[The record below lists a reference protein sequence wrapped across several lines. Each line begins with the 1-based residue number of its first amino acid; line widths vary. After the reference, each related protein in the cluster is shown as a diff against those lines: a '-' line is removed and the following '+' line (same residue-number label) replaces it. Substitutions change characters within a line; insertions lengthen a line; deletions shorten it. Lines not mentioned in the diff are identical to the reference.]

1 MEHGKGDE
9 HDRKTSRLIRSDGVQ
24 ERGAHFLPGV
34 LVAIQPFLF
43 SSKRQPQAWQFDH
56 VGFHFLQRE
65 ERRER
70 RAISILASVQY
81 RRTVLTMSSL
91 VTCSCGRR
99 DISTLGDHVE
109 AYSSYHCP
117 NQHVRKRI
125 LKESDIAENQQRA
138 QRTRRKSIG
147 RTRWKGRRRCVHLTK
162 RAKTLATH
170 CK

>member
-9 HDRKTSRLIRSDGVQ
+9 HDRKTSRSIRSVFKNAAHTSYPACWSQ
-24 ERGAHFLPGV
+24 YNRSCFLRNVNPKRGN
-34 LVAIQPFLF
+34 
-43 SSKRQPQAWQFDH
+43 STTS
-56 VGFHFLQRE
+56 GFTSCR

-70 RAISILASVQY
+70 RAISIVDRVQY

-99 DISTLGDHVE
+99 GISTLGDHVE

-138 QRTRRKSIG
+138 QRTRQHRKSIG
-147 RTRWKGRRRCVHLTK
+147 RASGEVEGDVHLTN
-162 RAKTLATH
+162 RAKTNTP
-170 CK
+170 C